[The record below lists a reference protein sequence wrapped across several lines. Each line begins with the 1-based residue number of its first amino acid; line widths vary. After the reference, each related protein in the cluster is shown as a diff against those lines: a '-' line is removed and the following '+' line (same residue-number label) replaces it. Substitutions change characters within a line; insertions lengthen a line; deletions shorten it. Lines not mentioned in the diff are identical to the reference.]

1 MNQKNEITNYPLQ
14 VIIKNV
20 YGMER
25 IYPVNDT
32 AKKITSLTKKRTLD
46 REEIKIIKEL
56 GYQIEVLTD
65 QL

>member
-1 MNQKNEITNYPLQ
+1 MQTQLEVKHPLQ